1 MIAIE
6 LIRQDPDAVREA
18 MRKRDADVPIDRIL
32 ELDRTRRSIISETDA
47 LRARRNE
54 VSRGIARTE
63 ITPPSL
69 SILEIIRQHSPEIE
83 RKIRGILE
91 SPIVDANEYSRDL
104 AIEEVR
110 IIGGRIRELEGQLR
124 ETDDE
129 LDILMLRVP
138 NIPDDT
144 APVGPDESANI
155 EVKTVG
161 DPPSFDFE
169 PKAHWDIAEAL
180 GIIDFERG
188 VRLAGSRFFVLR
200 GLGAKLQRAL
210 ISFMIDMHVERHGYT
225 EVYLPYIVNS
235 DTVRASGHLPGFQEE
250 MYHDAEDDLWMLPT
264 AEAAITSLHRDEIL
278 SAEDLPLYYVAHTPC
293 WRREKASAGRD
304 TRGIMRVH
312 QFDKV
317 EMYKFVAP
325 EESARELESLVAA
338 AEDVVKALEIPYR
351 VLELATGDMATPAVK
366 AFDVEMW
373 APGADRWLE
382 VSSCSNCADFQA
394 RRGRVR
400 YRTERGARP
409 RLVHTL
415 NGSGLAL
422 PRVIISI
429 LENYQQED
437 GGVII
442 PEVLRPYTGFDRID

>member
-6 LIRQDPDAVREA
+6 LIRQNPDAVKEA
-18 MRKRDADVPIDRIL
+18 MKKRDANVPIDRIL
-32 ELDRTRRSIISETDA
+32 TLDRTRRAIISETDT

-54 VSRGIARTE
+54 VSRE
-63 ITPPSL
+63 IGRSK
-69 SILEIIRQHSPEIE
+69 E
-83 RKIRGILE
+83 RPQEL
-91 SPIVDANEYSRDL
+91 
-104 AIEEVR
+104 IEEMRSV
-110 IIGGRIRELEGQLR
+110 GGRIRELEDQLS
-124 ETDDE
+124 EADDE
-129 LDILMLRVP
+129 LDDLMLKVP
-138 NIPDDT
+138 NLPDES

-155 EVKTVG
+155 EVRREG
-161 DPPSFDFE
+161 ELPSFDFE
-169 PKAHWDIAEAL
+169 PKEHWDIAEEL
-180 GIIDFERG
+180 GVVDFERG

-210 ISFMIDMHVERHGYT
+210 IAFMIDMHVERHGYT
-225 EVYLPYIVNS
+225 EVYLPYIVNR
-235 DTVRASGHLPGFQEE
+235 DTVQASGHLPGFREE
-250 MYHDAEDDLWMLPT
+250 MYHDEEDDLWMLPT

-325 EESARELESLVAA
+325 EESANELESLVAA

-373 APGADRWLE
+373 APGGERWLE
-382 VSSCSNCADFQA
+382 VSSCSNCTDFQA

-437 GGVII
+437 GSVVI
-442 PEVLRPYTGFDRID
+442 PEALRPYTRFDRIG

>member
-1 MIAIE
+1 MISIE
-6 LIRQDPDAVREA
+6 LIRQNPDAVKEA
-18 MRKRDADVPIDRIL
+18 MRKRDAEVPIDRIL
-32 ELDRTRRSIISETDA
+32 ELDRIRRSIISETDT

-54 VSRGIARTE
+54 VSRQMGRSE
-63 ITPPSL
+63 ERPQQL
-69 SILEIIRQHSPEIE
+69 IE
-83 RKIRGILE
+83 EMRSVGRRI
-91 SPIVDANEYSRDL
+91 RDL
-104 AIEEVR
+104 EDS
-110 IIGGRIRELEGQLR
+110 LR
-124 ETDDE
+124 DTDNE
-129 LDILMLRVP
+129 LDSLMLKVP
-138 NIPDDT
+138 NIPDVT
-144 APVGPDESANI
+144 APVGPDELANI
-155 EVKTVG
+155 EVKRVG
-161 DPPSFDFE
+161 DLPSFDFE

-188 VRLAGSRFFVLR
+188 VRLAGSRFFVLK
-200 GLGAKLQRAL
+200 GNGAKLQRAV
-210 ISFMIDMHVERHGYT
+210 ISFMIDMHVEQHGYT
-225 EVYLPYIVNS
+225 EVYLPYIVNRE
-235 DTVRASGHLPGFQEE
+235 TVQASGHLPGFQEE
-250 MYHDAEDDLWMLPT
+250 MYHDEEDDLWMLPT

-325 EESARELESLVAA
+325 DESTRELESLVAA
-338 AEDVVKALEIPYR
+338 AEDVVRALEIPYR

-382 VSSCSNCADFQA
+382 VSSCSNCTDFQS

-429 LENYQQED
+429 LENYQQAD
-437 GGVII
+437 GSVVI
-442 PEVLRPYTGFDRID
+442 PEALRPYTGFSRIG

>member
-1 MIAIE
+1 MISIE
-6 LIRQDPDAVREA
+6 LIRQNPDAVIAA
-18 MRKRDADVPIDRIL
+18 MQKRGADVPIGRIL
-32 ELDRTRRSIISETDA
+32 ELDQTRRSIISESDM

-54 VSRGIARTE
+54 VSREMGR
-63 ITPPSL
+63 SK
-69 SILEIIRQHSPEIE
+69 E
-83 RKIRGILE
+83 RPQEL
-91 SPIVDANEYSRDL
+91 
-104 AIEEVR
+104 IEEMRSVGR
-110 IIGGRIRELEGQLR
+110 RIRELEDSLR
-124 ETDDE
+124 DTDNE
-129 LDILMLRVP
+129 LDSLMLKVP
-138 NIPDDT
+138 NIPDVT
-144 APVGPDESANI
+144 APVGPDESTNI
-155 EVKTVG
+155 EVKRAG
-161 DPPSFDFE
+161 ALPSFDFE

-188 VRLAGSRFFVLR
+188 VRLAGSRFFVLK
-200 GLGAKLQRAL
+200 GKGAKLQRAI
-210 ISFMIDMHVERHGYT
+210 ISFMIDMHVEQHGYT
-225 EVYLPYIVNS
+225 EVYLPYIVNRE
-235 DTVRASGHLPGFQEE
+235 TVQASGHLPGFQEE
-250 MYHDAEDDLWMLPT
+250 MYHDEEDDLWMLPT

-325 EESARELESLVAA
+325 DESTRELESLVAA

-351 VLELATGDMATPAVK
+351 ILELATGDMATPAVK

-382 VSSCSNCADFQA
+382 VSSCSNCTDFQA

-429 LENYQQED
+429 LENYQQAD
-437 GGVII
+437 GSVVM
-442 PEVLRPYTGFDRID
+442 PEALRSYTGFERIG

>member
-6 LIRQDPDAVREA
+6 LIRQNPDAVKEA
-18 MRKRDADVPIDRIL
+18 MKKRDANVPIDRIL
-32 ELDRTRRSIISETDA
+32 TLDQTRRSIISETDT

-54 VSRGIARTE
+54 VSRE
-63 ITPPSL
+63 IGRSK
-69 SILEIIRQHSPEIE
+69 E
-83 RKIRGILE
+83 RPQEL
-91 SPIVDANEYSRDL
+91 
-104 AIEEVR
+104 IEEMRSV
-110 IIGGRIRELEGQLR
+110 GGRIRKLEDQLG

-129 LDILMLRVP
+129 LDALMLKVP
-138 NIPDDT
+138 NIPDES

-155 EVKTVG
+155 EIKSEGELPT
-161 DPPSFDFE
+161 FDFE
-169 PKAHWDIAEAL
+169 PKEHWDIAEDL
-180 GIIDFERG
+180 GIVDFERG

-210 ISFMIDMHVERHGYT
+210 IAFMIDMHVERHGYT
-225 EVYLPYIVNS
+225 EVYLPYVVNR
-235 DTVRASGHLPGFQEE
+235 DTVLASGHLPGFREE
-250 MYHDAEDDLWMLPT
+250 MYHDEEDDLWMLPT

-278 SAEDLPLYYVAHTPC
+278 AAEDLPLYYVAHTPC

-325 EESARELESLVAA
+325 EDSGSELDSLVAA

-373 APGADRWLE
+373 APGGERWLE
-382 VSSCSNCADFQA
+382 VSSCSNCTDFQA

-422 PRVIISI
+422 PRVMISI
-429 LENYQQED
+429 MENYQQED
-437 GGVII
+437 GSVVI
-442 PEVLRPYTGFDRID
+442 PEALRPYTGFDRIG

>member
-1 MIAIE
+1 MISIE
-6 LIRQDPDAVREA
+6 LIRQNPSAVIEA

-32 ELDRTRRSIISETDA
+32 SLDKARRSIISETDA

-54 VSRGIARTE
+54 VSREMGR
-63 ITPPSL
+63 SK
-69 SILEIIRQHSPEIE
+69 E
-83 RKIRGILE
+83 RPQEL
-91 SPIVDANEYSRDL
+91 
-104 AIEEVR
+104 IEEMRSV
-110 IIGGRIRELEGQLR
+110 GSQIRELEQRLR
-124 ETDDE
+124 DTDDE
-129 LDILMLRVP
+129 LDTLMLRVP
-138 NIPDDT
+138 NIPDES

-155 EVKTVG
+155 VVKNVG
-161 DPPSFDFE
+161 ELPSFEFE
-169 PKAHWDIAEAL
+169 PKAHWDIAENL
-180 GIIDFERG
+180 GIVDFERG

-200 GLGAKLQRAL
+200 GFGAKLQRAL

-225 EVYLPYIVNS
+225 EVYLPYMVNR
-235 DTVRASGHLPGFQEE
+235 DTVQASGHLPGFSEE

-278 SAEDLPLYYVAHTPC
+278 SAEDLPMYYVAHTPC

-317 EMYKFVAP
+317 EMYKFVP
-325 EESARELESLVAA
+325 PKDSARELDSLVAA

-351 VLELATGDMATPAVK
+351 VLELATGDMATPTAK

-382 VSSCSNCADFQA
+382 VSSCSNCTDYQA

-429 LENYQQED
+429 LENYQRED
-437 GGVII
+437 GSVVI
-442 PEVLRPYTGFDRID
+442 PDSLRPYTGFDRIG

>member
-1 MIAIE
+1 MISIE
-6 LIRQDPDAVREA
+6 LIRKDPDAVAEA
-18 MRKRDADVPIDRIL
+18 MTKRYADVPIPRIL
-32 ELDRTRRSIISETDA
+32 SLDQARRSIIAETDA
-47 LRARRNE
+47 LRARRNQ
-54 VSRGIARTE
+54 VSRRMGRSE
-63 ITPPSL
+63 
-69 SILEIIRQHSPEIE
+69 E
-83 RKIRGILE
+83 RPQEL
-91 SPIVDANEYSRDL
+91 
-104 AIEEVR
+104 IEEMRSVGR
-110 IIGGRIRELEGQLR
+110 RIRELEQKLR
-124 ETDDE
+124 DTDDE
-129 LDILMLRVP
+129 LETLMLQVP
-138 NIPDDT
+138 NIPDDS

-155 EVKTVG
+155 IVKNVG
-161 DPPSFDFE
+161 ELPTFDFV
-169 PKAHWDIAEAL
+169 PKPHWDIAEKL
-180 GIIDFERG
+180 DIVDFERG
-188 VRLAGSRFFVLR
+188 VRLAGSRFFILR

-225 EVYLPYIVNS
+225 EIYLPYIVNR
-235 DTVRASGHLPGFQEE
+235 DTVRASGHLPGFREE
-250 MYHDAEDDLWMLPT
+250 MYHDQEDDLWMLPT
-264 AEAAITSLHRDEIL
+264 AEAALTSLHRDEIL
-278 SAEDLPLYYVAHTPC
+278 AAEHLPLYYVAHTPC

-325 EESARELESLVAA
+325 EDSANELDSLVAA
-338 AEDVVKALEIPYR
+338 AEDVVKALQIPYR

-382 VSSCSNCADFQA
+382 VSSCSNCTDYQA

-437 GGVII
+437 GRVLI
-442 PEVLRPYTGFDRID
+442 PEALRPYTGFNCIG

>member
-1 MIAIE
+1 MISIE
-6 LIRQDPDAVREA
+6 LIRQNPDAVKEA
-18 MRKRDADVPIDRIL
+18 MRKRDAEVPIDRIL
-32 ELDRTRRSIISETDA
+32 ELDRIRRSIISETDT

-54 VSRGIARTE
+54 VSRQMGRSKE
-63 ITPPSL
+63 RPQQL
-69 SILEIIRQHSPEIE
+69 IE
-83 RKIRGILE
+83 EMRSVGRRI
-91 SPIVDANEYSRDL
+91 RDL
-104 AIEEVR
+104 EDS
-110 IIGGRIRELEGQLR
+110 LR
-124 ETDDE
+124 DTDSE
-129 LDILMLRVP
+129 LDSLMLKVP
-138 NIPDDT
+138 NIPDVT
-144 APVGPDESANI
+144 APVGPDELANI
-155 EVKTVG
+155 EVKRVG
-161 DPPSFDFE
+161 DLPTFDFE

-188 VRLAGSRFFVLR
+188 VRLAGSRFFVLK
-200 GLGAKLQRAL
+200 GNGAKLQRAV
-210 ISFMIDMHVERHGYT
+210 ISFMIDMHVEQHGYT
-225 EVYLPYIVNS
+225 EVYLPYIVNRE
-235 DTVRASGHLPGFQEE
+235 TVQASGHLPGFQAE
-250 MYHDAEDDLWMLPT
+250 MYHDEEDDLWMLPT

-325 EESARELESLVAA
+325 EDSADELDSRVNA

-366 AFDVEMW
+366 AFDIEMW

-382 VSSCSNCADFQA
+382 VSSCSNCTDFQS

-409 RLVHTL
+409 RLIHTL

-429 LENYQQED
+429 LEHYQQAD
-437 GGVII
+437 GSVVI
-442 PEVLRPYTGFDRID
+442 PEALRPYTGFDRIG

>member
-1 MIAIE
+1 MISIE
-6 LIRQDPDAVREA
+6 LIRQNPDAVKEA
-18 MRKRDADVPIDRIL
+18 MRKRDAEVPIDRIL
-32 ELDRTRRSIISETDA
+32 ELDRIRRSIISETDT

-54 VSRGIARTE
+54 VSRQMGRSE
-63 ITPPSL
+63 ERPQQL
-69 SILEIIRQHSPEIE
+69 IE
-83 RKIRGILE
+83 EMRSVGRRI
-91 SPIVDANEYSRDL
+91 RDL
-104 AIEEVR
+104 EDS
-110 IIGGRIRELEGQLR
+110 LR
-124 ETDDE
+124 DTDNE
-129 LDILMLRVP
+129 LDSLMLKVP
-138 NIPDDT
+138 NIPDVT
-144 APVGPDESANI
+144 APVGPDELANI
-155 EVKTVG
+155 EVKRVG
-161 DPPSFDFE
+161 DLPSFDFE

-188 VRLAGSRFFVLR
+188 VRLAGSRFFVLK
-200 GLGAKLQRAL
+200 GNGAKLQRAV
-210 ISFMIDMHVERHGYT
+210 ISFMIDMHVEQHGYT
-225 EVYLPYIVNS
+225 EVYLPYIVNRE
-235 DTVRASGHLPGFQEE
+235 TVQASGHLPGFQEE
-250 MYHDAEDDLWMLPT
+250 MYHDEEDDLWMLPT

-325 EESARELESLVAA
+325 DESTRELESLVVA
-338 AEDVVKALEIPYR
+338 AEDVVRALEIPYR

-382 VSSCSNCADFQA
+382 VSSCSNCTDFQS

-429 LENYQQED
+429 LENYQQAD
-437 GGVII
+437 GSVVI
-442 PEVLRPYTGFDRID
+442 PEALRPYTGFDRIG

>member
-1 MIAIE
+1 MISIE
-6 LIRQDPDAVREA
+6 LIRQNPDAVKEA

-32 ELDRTRRSIISETDA
+32 ELDRIRRSIISETDT

-54 VSRGIARTE
+54 VSREMGR
-63 ITPPSL
+63 SK
-69 SILEIIRQHSPEIE
+69 E
-83 RKIRGILE
+83 RPQEL
-91 SPIVDANEYSRDL
+91 
-104 AIEEVR
+104 IEEMRSVGR
-110 IIGGRIRELEGQLR
+110 RIRELEDSLR
-124 ETDDE
+124 DTDNE
-129 LDILMLRVP
+129 LDSLMLKVP
-138 NIPDDT
+138 NIPDPT

-155 EVKTVG
+155 EVRKVG
-161 DPPSFDFE
+161 DLPSFDFD

-188 VRLAGSRFFVLR
+188 VRLAGSRFFVLK
-200 GLGAKLQRAL
+200 GNGAKLQRAI
-210 ISFMIDMHVERHGYT
+210 ISFMIDMHIEQHGYT
-225 EVYLPYIVNS
+225 EVYLPYIVNRE
-235 DTVRASGHLPGFQEE
+235 TVQASGHLPGFQEE
-250 MYHDAEDDLWMLPT
+250 MYHDEEDDLWMLPT

-278 SAEDLPLYYVAHTPC
+278 PAEDLPLYYVAHTPC

-325 EESARELESLVAA
+325 DESTRELESLVAA

-351 VLELATGDMATPAVK
+351 ILELATGDMATPAVK

-382 VSSCSNCADFQA
+382 VSSCSNCTDFQA

-437 GGVII
+437 GSVVI
-442 PEVLRPYTGFDRID
+442 PEALRPYTGFDRIG

>member
-6 LIRQDPDAVREA
+6 LIRQNPDAVKEA

-32 ELDRTRRSIISETDA
+32 ELDRTRRSIISETDT

-54 VSRGIARTE
+54 VSRQMGR
-63 ITPPSL
+63 SK
-69 SILEIIRQHSPEIE
+69 E
-83 RKIRGILE
+83 RPQELIDEMR
-91 SPIVDANEYSRDL
+91 SV
-104 AIEEVR
+104 
-110 IIGGRIRELEGQLR
+110 GGRVRELEQSLR
-124 ETDDE
+124 DTDEE
-129 LDILMLRVP
+129 LDALMLRVP

-155 EVKTVG
+155 EVKRIG
-161 DPPSFDFE
+161 DLPSFDFE
-169 PKAHWDIAEAL
+169 PKAHWDIGEGL

-188 VRLAGSRFFVLR
+188 VRLAGSRFFALR

-210 ISFMIDMHVERHGYT
+210 IAFMIDMHVERHGYT

-235 DTVRASGHLPGFQEE
+235 DTVRASGHLPGFREE

-278 SAEDLPLYYVAHTPC
+278 SSEDLPLYYVAHTPC

-382 VSSCSNCADFQA
+382 VSSCSNCTDFQA

-429 LENYQQED
+429 LENYQQAN
-437 GGVII
+437 GSVVI
-442 PEVLRPYTGFDRID
+442 PEALRPYTGFERID

>member
-1 MIAIE
+1 MISIE
-6 LIRQDPDAVREA
+6 LIRQNPDAVKEA

-32 ELDRTRRSIISETDA
+32 ELDRIRRSIISETDT

-54 VSRGIARTE
+54 VSREMGR
-63 ITPPSL
+63 S
-69 SILEIIRQHSPEIE
+69 RE
-83 RKIRGILE
+83 RPQGL
-91 SPIVDANEYSRDL
+91 
-104 AIEEVR
+104 IEEMRSV
-110 IIGGRIRELEGQLR
+110 GRCIRELEDSLR
-124 ETDDE
+124 DTDNE
-129 LDILMLRVP
+129 LDSLMFKVP
-138 NIPDDT
+138 NIPDVT

-155 EVKTVG
+155 EVKRAG
-161 DPPSFDFE
+161 DLPSFDFE

-200 GLGAKLQRAL
+200 GKGAKLQRAV
-210 ISFMIDMHVERHGYT
+210 ISFMIDMHVEQHGYT
-225 EVYLPYIVNS
+225 EVYLPYIVNR
-235 DTVRASGHLPGFQEE
+235 DTVEASGHLPGFQEE
-250 MYHDAEDDLWMLPT
+250 MYHDEEDDLWMLPT

-373 APGADRWLE
+373 APGAGRWLE
-382 VSSCSNCADFQA
+382 VSSCSNCTDFQA

-429 LENYQQED
+429 LENYQQAD
-437 GGVII
+437 GSVVI
-442 PEVLRPYTGFDRID
+442 PEALQPYTGFERME

>member
-1 MIAIE
+1 MISIE
-6 LIRQDPDAVREA
+6 LIRQNPGAVIEA

-32 ELDRTRRSIISETDA
+32 SLDEERRAIISETDA

-54 VSRGIARTE
+54 VSRE
-63 ITPPSL
+63 IGRSK
-69 SILEIIRQHSPEIE
+69 E
-83 RKIRGILE
+83 RPQEL
-91 SPIVDANEYSRDL
+91 
-104 AIEEVR
+104 IEEMRSV
-110 IIGGRIRELEGQLR
+110 GGRIRELEQRLR
-124 ETDDE
+124 NTDDE
-129 LDILMLRVP
+129 LDTLMLKVP
-138 NIPDDT
+138 NIPDES

-155 EVKTVG
+155 EIKRVG
-161 DPPSFDFE
+161 ELPSFDFE
-169 PKAHWDIAEAL
+169 PKAHWDIAENL
-180 GIIDFERG
+180 GIVDFERG

-210 ISFMIDMHVERHGYT
+210 ISFMIDMHVDQHGYT
-225 EVYLPYIVNS
+225 EVYLPYMVNR
-235 DTVRASGHLPGFQEE
+235 DTVRASGHLPGFSEE

-278 SAEDLPLYYVAHTPC
+278 SVEDLPMYYVAHTPC

-325 EESARELESLVAA
+325 EDSARELDSLVAA

-382 VSSCSNCADFQA
+382 VSSCSNCTDYQA

-409 RLVHTL
+409 RLAHTL

-429 LENYQQED
+429 LENYQRAN
-437 GGVII
+437 GSVAI
-442 PEVLRPYTGFDRID
+442 PEALRPYTGFDSIG

>member
-1 MIAIE
+1 MISIE
-6 LIRQDPDAVREA
+6 LIRQNPDAVKEA
-18 MRKRDADVPIDRIL
+18 MRKRDAEVPIDRIL
-32 ELDRTRRSIISETDA
+32 ELDRIRRSIISETDT

-54 VSRGIARTE
+54 VSRQMGRSKE
-63 ITPPSL
+63 RPQQL
-69 SILEIIRQHSPEIE
+69 IE
-83 RKIRGILE
+83 EMRSVGRRI
-91 SPIVDANEYSRDL
+91 RDL
-104 AIEEVR
+104 EDS
-110 IIGGRIRELEGQLR
+110 LR
-124 ETDDE
+124 DTDNE
-129 LDILMLRVP
+129 LDSLMLKVP
-138 NIPDDT
+138 NIPDVT
-144 APVGPDESANI
+144 APVGHDELANI
-155 EVKTVG
+155 EVKRVG
-161 DPPSFDFE
+161 DLPSFDFE

-200 GLGAKLQRAL
+200 GNGAKLQRAV
-210 ISFMIDMHVERHGYT
+210 ISFMIDMHVEQHSYT
-225 EVYLPYIVNS
+225 EVYLPYIVNRE
-235 DTVRASGHLPGFQEE
+235 TVQASGHLPGFQEE
-250 MYHDAEDDLWMLPT
+250 MYHDEEDDLWMLPT

-325 EESARELESLVAA
+325 EDSADELDSLVNA

-366 AFDVEMW
+366 AFDIEMW

-382 VSSCSNCADFQA
+382 VSSCSNCTDFQS

-409 RLVHTL
+409 RLIHTL

-429 LENYQQED
+429 LEHYQQAD
-437 GGVII
+437 GSVVI
-442 PEVLRPYTGFDRID
+442 PEALRPYTGFDRIG